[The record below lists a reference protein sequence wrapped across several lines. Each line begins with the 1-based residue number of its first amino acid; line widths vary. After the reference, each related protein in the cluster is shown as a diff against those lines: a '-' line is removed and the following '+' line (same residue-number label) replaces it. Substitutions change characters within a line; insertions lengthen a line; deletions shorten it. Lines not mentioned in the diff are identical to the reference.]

1 MLGNLYYDEEEI
13 QTCTETDLVYLWSV
27 GYDFIKAGANMNETE
42 TGCQCKNNVKYFE
55 IIFHVVLYY
64 RTKYHNKISKIHYQL
79 PVILLRMMFAN

>member
-55 IIFHVVLYY
+55 IIFHVVF
-64 RTKYHNKISKIHYQL
+64 TVYHYIIERNIIIRFQKFIISSL
-79 PVILLRMMFAN
+79 